1 MARVLSSGTVTD
13 APRTPPPAPGIG
25 RGLVLLLATACGAAV
40 ANLYYAQPLLH
51 TLAGAFGVSEAT
63 AGLLITVSQVG
74 YVVGLA
80 LLVPLGDLHERRR
93 LICGTL
99 LGTAGALVVA
109 AAAPGF
115 AVFAAALGVIGLS
128 SVVAQIIVPMS
139 SSMAAEHQRGQ
150 VVGTVMSGLLIG
162 ILLARTVSGVIA
174 AAFGWRVVFYVGGAA
189 ILVLVA
195 ALRRALP
202 KVPPTTD
209 VRYARLLGSV
219 LSLIRT
225 EPVLRQRM
233 MIGALCFGCFSVLW
247 TSLSFLLAGAPYHYG
262 NGVIGLFGLAGVAGA
277 ASASLAGRLADR
289 GRGAHATTAAI
300 LILLVSWAILAAGR
314 SSVVVLI
321 IGIAVMDLGA
331 QALHISNQSAIY
343 ALSPE
348 ARSRLTTAYMVA
360 YFLGG
365 AALSALTSS
374 LYGSDGWGGVC
385 LLGGATAL
393 LALIAWA
400 ITEAAARR
408 LPDVSPSGRMIDT

>member
-1 MARVLSSGTVTD
+1 MTN
-13 APRTPPPAPGIG
+13 APRTPPATAGIG
-25 RGLVLLLATACGAAV
+25 RGLVLLLAAACGATV

-51 TLAGAFGVSEAT
+51 TLAGVFGVTEGT
-63 AGLLITVSQVG
+63 AGLLITITQVG

-93 LICGTL
+93 LICTTL
-99 LGTAGALVVA
+99 LATAAAMVAAGA
-109 AAAPGF
+109 APAF
-115 AVFAAALGVIGLS
+115 AVLAAALAVVGLS

-139 SSMAAEHQRGQ
+139 ALMSAEHQRGR

-162 ILLARTVSGVIA
+162 ILLARTVSGLIA
-174 AAFGWRVVFYVGGAA
+174 AAFGWRVVFYAGGAA
-189 ILVLVA
+189 TLILSATLW
-195 ALRRALP
+195 RALP

-219 LSLIRT
+219 LSLIRA

-247 TSLSFLLAGAPYHYG
+247 TSLSFLLAGPPYHYG

-277 ASASLAGRLADR
+277 ASASVAGRLADR
-289 GRGAHATTAAI
+289 GRGAHTTTGAI

-331 QALHISNQSAIY
+331 QGLHISNQSAIY
-343 ALSPE
+343 RLAPE
-348 ARSRLTTAYMVA
+348 APSRLTTAHMVA

-365 AALSALTSS
+365 ATLSALTSS
-374 LYGSDGWGGVC
+374 LYVSDGWGGVC
-385 LLGGATAL
+385 ALGGGTAA
-393 LALIAWA
+393 LALGVWA
-400 ITEAAARR
+400 VTEALARLR
-408 LPDVSPSGRMIDT
+408 RAGPEASVSSAE

>member
-1 MARVLSSGTVTD
+1 VTD
-13 APRTPPPAPGIG
+13 VTPTRPPTPGLS
-25 RGLVLLLATACGAAV
+25 RGLVLLLATTCGAAV

-51 TLAGAFGVSEAT
+51 TLSRAFGVSEST
-63 AGLLITVSQVG
+63 GGLLITFSQIG
-74 YVVGLA
+74 FVVGLA

-99 LGTAGALVVA
+99 LVTAAGLVA
-109 AAAPGF
+109 AALAPGF
-115 AVFAAALGVIGLS
+115 VPFAAALALIGLS
-128 SVVAQIIVPMS
+128 SVVAQIVVPMS
-139 SSMAAEHQRGQ
+139 STMSAEHQRGR

-174 AAFGWRVVFYVGGAA
+174 AAFGWRVVFFAGGAA
-189 ILVLVA
+189 MLMLSG

-202 KVPPTTD
+202 EVPPTTN
-209 VRYARLLGSV
+209 VPYTRLLGSV
-219 LSLIRT
+219 LSLIRS

-247 TSLSFLLAGAPYHYG
+247 TSLSFLLSGAPYHYG

-277 ASASLAGRLADR
+277 AAAPVAGRLADR
-289 GRGAHATTAAI
+289 GRGAHATTGAI
-300 LILLVSWAILAAGR
+300 LILLASWPILAAGR

-321 IGIAVMDLGA
+321 VGIAVMDLGA

-343 ALSPE
+343 QLAPD

-365 AALSALTSS
+365 AVLSALTST
-374 LYGSDGWGGVC
+374 LYAADGWGGVC
-385 LLGGATAL
+385 ILGGATAA
-393 LALIAWA
+393 LALAVWTA
-400 ITEAAARR
+400 TEAVARVRPGRRAPAAA
-408 LPDVSPSGRMIDT
+408 D